1 MNKNNL
7 LFFTGKGENIWDH
20 LVHTDPGAVR
30 DRQNGDI
37 ACDSYHK
44 YKDDVAL
51 IKDLGVSV

>member
-1 MNKNNL
+1 MNKNN